1 MDAGIGV
8 FLNGCTTPVEAL
20 EFQGEPGLLLCDG
33 NVGIPLLMKQYN
45 RASRVEE
52 GDNGAFLELCHETRC
67 SSLVG
72 TGISAIFVSC
82 MKGVQYLLAF

>member
-1 MDAGIGV
+1 MDADIGV

-67 SSLVG
+67 SSPVG
-72 TGISAIFVSC
+72 TGILGIFLSC
-82 MKGVQYLLAF
+82 IKGVQYLLAF